1 MEYLYFMYAPRE
13 KVSVRIARIYN
24 NNVAL
29 TQTYSGEQLV
39 VIGRGLAFGKRKGD
53 MVDPTL
59 IEQTFVPESGTPDES
74 LSWLLARI
82 PSEIL
87 GIATDLESIVK
98 SEGISISHSFIV
110 PVADHINYAVI
121 RAKEGLA
128 VDYPLAV
135 EVSQLYPQEVRF
147 GRRALELVKDR
158 MGVEL
163 SDIESIPLAMHLVNS
178 QFASKDM
185 GGTYRMTEV
194 FTQIFEVIGAG
205 FGGPVDRSLMS
216 AARFVTHLRYLFV
229 RASQPQTASPNPSLP
244 LLLES
249 MQKAHPHAF
258 VCASK
263 VRLVLEMHLDQPLTD
278 DELTYLTI
286 HIARLARDQ
295 YGIS

>member
-1 MEYLYFMYAPRE
+1 M
-13 KVSVRIARIYN
+13 RIARIYN

-29 TQTYSGEQLV
+29 TQTYSGEQIV
-39 VIGRGLAFGKRKGD
+39 VIGKGLAFGKRKGD

-59 IEQTFVPESGTPDES
+59 IEQTFVPESGMPDES
-74 LSWLLARI
+74 LSWSLAKI

-87 GIATDLESIVK
+87 GIATDLESLVK
-98 SEGISISHSFIV
+98 AEGISISHSFIL

-121 RAKEGLA
+121 RAQEELK

-158 MGVEL
+158 LGVEL
-163 SDIESIPLAMHLVNS
+163 PEIESIPLAMHLVNS
-178 QFASKDM
+178 QFASEDM

-194 FTQIFEVIGAG
+194 FAQIFEVIGVS
-205 FGGPVDRSLMS
+205 FGGAVDRSLMS
-216 AARFVTHLRYLFV
+216 AARFVTHLRYLFA
-229 RASQPQTASPNPSLP
+229 RASQPQVTDSNPSLP

-249 MQKAHPHAF
+249 LQESHPQAF
-258 VCASK
+258 ACARK
-263 VRLVLEMHLDQPLTD
+263 VRLVLEVHLDQQLTD

-295 YGIS
+295 YGVS

>member
-1 MEYLYFMYAPRE
+1 M
-13 KVSVRIARIYN
+13 RIARIYN

-29 TQTYSGEQLV
+29 TQTYSGEQIV
-39 VIGRGLAFGKRKGD
+39 VIGKGLAFGKRKGD

-59 IEQTFVPESGTPDES
+59 IEQTFVPESGVSDES
-74 LSWLLARI
+74 LSWSLAKI

-87 GIATDLESIVK
+87 GIATDLESLVK
-98 SEGISISHSFIV
+98 AEGISISHSFIV

-121 RAKEGLA
+121 RAKEGLT

-163 SDIESIPLAMHLVNS
+163 PDIESIPLAMHLVNS
-178 QFASKDM
+178 QFASEDM
-185 GGTYRMTEV
+185 GSTYRMTEV
-194 FTQIFEVIGAG
+194 FAQIFEVIGAG

-229 RASQPQTASPNPSLP
+229 RASQQQTPDSTPSLP
-244 LLLES
+244 LLLDS
-249 MQKAHPHAF
+249 MREAHPRAF
-258 VCASK
+258 ACARK
-263 VRLVLEMHLDQPLTD
+263 VRLVLEMHLNQPLTD

-295 YGIS
+295 YSTS